1 MKSFTYLFVNLSC
14 IVIPLIAS
22 FYKNYPFYKNWKYFF
37 KANLIVASL
46 FIIHDIYFTS
56 LKVWSF
62 NSDYLINFL
71 DIFNLPIEEVLFF
84 ICIPYACV
92 FTYFVFT
99 KYVPENFFNVFIY
112 RIFLNFLILLTLLS
126 SIINYDYLYTFYTSI
141 FLFFMLIYVKLKK
154 FDIRKIILS
163 YIAIVPFFFLSNGIL
178 TGSFIES
185 PIVFYDNNENLNHRM
200 FTIPIEDIFYGFL
213 LIMSNCLLFDYFKY
227 GTIKKIS
234 K

>member
-14 IVIPLIAS
+14 IIIPLIAS
-22 FYKNYPFYKNWKYFF
+22 FYKNYPFFKSWKYFF
-37 KANLIVASL
+37 KANLIVAFL

-56 LKVWSF
+56 LGVWGF
-62 NSDYLINFL
+62 NSDYLINSL
-71 DIFNLPIEEVLFF
+71 NVYNLPFEEVLFF

-99 KYVPENFFNVFIY
+99 KYVSDNLFPVIIY
-112 RIFLNFLILLTLLS
+112 KIIHNFLLLLTLFS

-141 FLFFMLIYVKLKK
+141 FLFLMLIFVKLKK
-154 FDIRKIILS
+154 FDLRKIILT
-163 YIAIVPFFFLSNGIL
+163 YIAIIPFFFLSNGLL

-185 PIVFYDNNENLNHRM
+185 PIVFYNNNENLNLRM
-200 FTIPIEDIFYGFL
+200 FTIPVEDIFYGFL

-227 GTIKKIS
+227 GSIKRIS
-234 K
+234 N

>member
-14 IVIPLIAS
+14 IIIPLIAS
-22 FYKNYPFYKNWKYFF
+22 FYKNYPFFKSWKYFF
-37 KANLIVASL
+37 KANLIVAFL

-56 LKVWSF
+56 LGVWGF
-62 NSDYLINFL
+62 NSDYLINSL
-71 DIFNLPIEEVLFF
+71 NVYNLPFEEVLFF

-99 KYVPENFFNVFIY
+99 KYVSDNHFPVIIY
-112 RIFLNFLILLTLLS
+112 KIIHNFLLLLTLFS

-141 FLFFMLIYVKLKK
+141 FLFLMLIFVKLKK
-154 FDIRKIILS
+154 FDLRKIILA
-163 YIAIVPFFFLSNGIL
+163 YIAIIPFFFLSNGLL

-185 PIVFYDNNENLNHRM
+185 PIVFYNNNENLNLRM
-200 FTIPIEDIFYGFL
+200 FTIPVEDIFYGFL

-227 GTIKKIS
+227 GSIKRIS
-234 K
+234 N

>member
-14 IVIPLIAS
+14 IIIPLIAS
-22 FYKNYPFYKNWKYFF
+22 FYKNYPFFKSWKYFF
-37 KANLIVASL
+37 KANLIVAFL

-56 LKVWSF
+56 LGVWGF
-62 NSDYLINFL
+62 NSDYLINSL
-71 DIFNLPIEEVLFF
+71 NVYNLPFEEVLFF

-99 KYVPENFFNVFIY
+99 KYVPDNLFPVIIY
-112 RIFLNFLILLTLLS
+112 KIIHNFLLLLTLFS

-141 FLFFMLIYVKLKK
+141 FLFLMLIFAKLKK
-154 FDIRKIILS
+154 FDLRKIILA
-163 YIAIVPFFFLSNGIL
+163 YIAIIPFFFLSNGLL

-185 PIVFYDNNENLNHRM
+185 PIVFYNNNENLNLRM
-200 FTIPIEDIFYGFL
+200 FTIPVEDIFYGFL

-227 GTIKKIS
+227 GSIKRIS
-234 K
+234 N

>member
-14 IVIPLIAS
+14 VIIPLIAS
-22 FYKNYPFYKNWKYFF
+22 FYKNYPFFKSWKYFF
-37 KANLIVASL
+37 KANLIVAFL
-46 FIIHDIYFTS
+46 FIVHDIYFTS
-56 LKVWSF
+56 LGVWFF
-62 NSDYLINFL
+62 NSDYLTNFL

-99 KYVPENFFNVFIY
+99 KYVSENLFPVVIY
-112 RIFLNFLILLTLLS
+112 QIVLNFLILLTLVS
-126 SIINYDYLYTFYTSI
+126 SILNYEYLYTFYTSI
-141 FLFFMLIYVKLKK
+141 FLFLMLIYVKLKK
-154 FDIRKIILS
+154 FDVRKIILS

-185 PIVFYDNNENLNHRM
+185 PIVNYDNNENLNLRM

-227 GTIKKIS
+227 GTIKRI
-234 K
+234 

>member
-1 MKSFTYLFVNLSC
+1 LKSFTYLFVNLSC

-185 PIVFYDNNENLNHRM
+185 PIVSYDKYENLNLRM

>member
-14 IVIPLIAS
+14 IIIPLIAS
-22 FYKNYPFYKNWKYFF
+22 FYKNYPFFKSWKYFF
-37 KANLIVASL
+37 KANLIVAFL

-56 LKVWSF
+56 LGVWGF
-62 NSDYLINFL
+62 NSDYLINSL
-71 DIFNLPIEEVLFF
+71 NVYNLPFEEVLFF

-99 KYVPENFFNVFIY
+99 KYVPDNLFPVIIY
-112 RIFLNFLILLTLLS
+112 KIIHNFLLLLTLFS

-141 FLFFMLIYVKLKK
+141 FLFLMLIFVKLKK
-154 FDIRKIILS
+154 FDLRKIILA
-163 YIAIVPFFFLSNGIL
+163 YIAIIPFFFLSNGLL

-185 PIVFYDNNENLNHRM
+185 PIVFYNNNENLNLRM
-200 FTIPIEDIFYGFL
+200 FTIPVEDIFYGFL

-227 GTIKKIS
+227 GSIKRIS
-234 K
+234 N